1 MMRLKQIL
9 LYYFSAIVLITS
21 ACSAKQITI
30 LSLHSVITELAKDVG
45 GDKVQ
50 VIELIKPDTDPHSFE
65 PSALDLRRSTST
77 DLIIASGLG
86 IESYLSKI
94 VSNSNS
100 HAKLLLVGEE
110 LNSASHSQN
119 LDPHWWQ
126 SIDSTIL
133 ATRAISK
140 TLSTLSPNDS
150 DYFQNQ
156 AALKINSL
164 VQLKLWATDTL
175 AQIPLDRRDLVTSH
189 DAFSRFAQDF
199 HFRIHPIAGLSPES
213 EPNAKDIASLI
224 DFIRSAHVK
233 TIFVENR
240 INPKITEGIIHDTD
254 CKLGGILYSDGLG
267 TKECQTYVSM
277 YQHNVNIIVNG
288 LK

>member
-1 MMRLKQIL
+1 MIRLKKIL
-9 LYYFSAIVLITS
+9 FHYFGVLVLLGIT
-21 ACSAKQITI
+21 CSAKQITI
-30 LSLHSVITELAKDVG
+30 ISLHSIITELTKDVG

-50 VIELIKPDTDPHSFE
+50 IIELIKPDTDPHSFE
-65 PSALDLRRSTST
+65 PSALDLRRSASA

-86 IESYLSKI
+86 LESYLNKV
-94 VSNSNS
+94 VSNSNTR
-100 HAKLLLVGEE
+100 AKLLLLGEE
-110 LNSASHSQN
+110 INAVSLVQN
-119 LDPHWWQ
+119 QDPHWWQ

-133 ATRAISK
+133 AKRIIST
-140 TLSTLSPNDS
+140 TLSSLSPSDS
-150 DYFQNQ
+150 EYFQKQ
-156 AALKINSL
+156 ADIKIGDLIKLKIWAANSL
-164 VQLKLWATDTL
+164 AR
-175 AQIPLDRRDLVTSH
+175 IPLTQRDLVTSH

-199 HFRIHPIAGLSPES
+199 HFRIHSIAGLSPES

-224 DFIRSAHVK
+224 DFIRAAHVK

-277 YQHNVNIIVNG
+277 YHHNVNTIVDG